1 MSRMRHVRGIS
12 PITSGAF
19 ISEKKR
25 IGQKTE
31 RKSAEGR
38 GAAFEAHGP
47 GHGMGRWVG
56 RGVAGQAL
64 FRSTRDPGNM
74 ERRRWGREGVR
85 ERG

>member
-31 RKSAEGR
+31 RKSKKNIGMDQGTGWGDAGVKAAGDSRPGKYGAEAMGQRGGKGKRVRGGR
-38 GAAFEAHGP
+38 SVSMAP
-47 GHGMGRWVG
+47 
-56 RGVAGQAL
+56 
-64 FRSTRDPGNM
+64 
-74 ERRRWGREGVR
+74 
-85 ERG
+85 

>member
-31 RKSAEGR
+31 RKSKKNIGMDQGTGWGDGWAGALQDKLCFGR
-38 GAAFEAHGP
+38 LATGEIWSGGDGA
-47 GHGMGRWVG
+47 
-56 RGVAGQAL
+56 
-64 FRSTRDPGNM
+64 
-74 ERRRWGREGVR
+74 

>member
-31 RKSAEGR
+31 RKSKKNI
-38 GAAFEAHGP
+38 
-47 GHGMGRWVG
+47 GMDQGTGWG
-56 RGVAGQAL
+56 DGWA
-64 FRSTRDPGNM
+64 TRDRGNM